1 MPVLTYTAEVWGVF
15 EKNKFEYWDKTPTEK
30 AHLRFCKA
38 FLGVSRKASNL
49 ACRAEMGRFPLKIVI
64 DKPILNYYFRL
75 RDMNDGPLVKQAF
88 IMSNRLWQKGHNSLH
103 SYVHSLP
110 KTYKLPE
117 NITKQSAFS
126 PNYLNTMRAKFVEHW
141 KHKLGN
147 STKLK
152 LYSEI
157 KLYYT
162 PEKYLNIIKGDK
174 LKQAICSLRI
184 SNHILL
190 IEKGRYQV
198 PKLPR
203 DLRIC
208 PMCND
213 DIEDEVHFLCHST
226 SYEVPRKALYDKL
239 NKKIKADTSV
249 LPVNEITALILNPDT
264 SSCY

>member
-1 MPVLTYTAEVWGVF
+1 MFLK
-15 EKNKFEYWDKTPTEK
+15 KNKFEYWDKTPTEK
-30 AHLRFCKA
+30 VHLRFSKA

-126 PNYLNTMRAKFVEHW
+126 PNYLKTVRATFVEHW

-157 KLYYT
+157 KLSYT

-184 SNHILL
+184 SNHILM

-213 DIEDEVHFLCHST
+213 DIEDEVHFLCHCT
-226 SYEVPRKALYDKL
+226 SYEVPRKTLYDKL
-239 NKKIKADTSV
+239 NKKINYGAYPKSGYFV
-249 LPVNEITALILNPDT
+249 LLSRYCFVYIQLFK
-264 SSCY
+264 